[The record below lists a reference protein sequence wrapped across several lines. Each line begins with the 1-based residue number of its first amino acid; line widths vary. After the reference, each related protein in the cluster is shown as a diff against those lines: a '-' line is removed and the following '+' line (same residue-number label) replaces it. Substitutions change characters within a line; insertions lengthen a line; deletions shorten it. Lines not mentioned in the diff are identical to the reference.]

1 MKRTITMKWN
11 QRNIDRMT
19 RLFNIEY
26 DFSGGFTSRIGNGY
40 KMANNNK
47 RRSKITFCFDKKEA
61 I

>member
-26 DFSGGFTSRIGNGY
+26 DLKGCFTSRIGNGY
-40 KMANNNK
+40 KMANNN
-47 RRSKITFCFDKKEA
+47 RRWSKITFCFEEVK
-61 I
+61 